1 MTDPT
6 PDPKFDAA
14 ASADAPDSQP
24 EPFVLSYPDDPA
36 SLRDWGL
43 WAGVLALLV
52 LVSFWPSVNGK
63 FLFDDDRFVQ
73 HNDMTLHRGDLLH
86 IWIPSKLQTIQ
97 YYPLTFT
104 SFWIEQHLWGRDTP
118 LGFRLVN
125 LVLQAGAAIVLWR
138 ALRRLGL
145 PAPWLIAAI
154 WAIHPLQAES
164 VAWISQRRN
173 LLGGLLAVSSLLFY
187 LDAAGVPDPDFKE
200 PLWNLPE
207 RWQTHLIAFLFA
219 LAAFTAN
226 SVVWTLP
233 IVIFIVLWW
242 KRRLNRSLILS
253 LIPLLIIGI
262 IFALITRHIET
273 NPNGSIQA
281 SGPDWQI
288 PWLQRF
294 LIAGRGFWF
303 YPRKLLFPHHLSFNY
318 PRILPNPR
326 SAQSWIPL
334 IGGLILLDMLFMF
347 RKLIGRGPLAAVLCY
362 LTLLFPAIG
371 LLMLYP
377 FRFSFVADHFQYLA
391 GIPLIALGIG
401 IVAKMLRLKPQHRAL
416 LAGILVFVLAG
427 VSLNRSYAFF
437 DPPSLWADTLTRNPN
452 SWLAGYNLARDQV
465 NEASDLINQAQSL
478 QSTSEP
484 GLAQSAAANAL
495 DDLEDAEDLLQQVIG
510 NEKTPADYNFLS
522 YNELAEVQI
531 IRSRWA
537 SSDKGQLFAAAEDY
551 LNKALAGEAPQ
562 HATNPVARIYYNM
575 GLVKLDQGLRLY
587 DSNRPPEPTQA
598 QIAAARAHP
607 PTTRPATG
615 IESQMMD
622 LFAQAHDFLQEAIDS
637 AHAVARRPTMR
648 FEAEHILRV
657 ATFQLGNSDFF
668 CRQIAGERH
677 DIDMSEKFTRMA
689 IDEYITALHLDE
701 TNVEAY
707 YRLAIC
713 LEQFG
718 RIDEAKSALFGAMA
732 FAPHAQF
739 APAYNE
745 YGLILCQN
753 KPTVGNVRKAIEC
766 FKAAVGIDPNY
777 AEAKE
782 NLKMAQVML
791 ASAPSVQHAAT
802 QPATQP

>member
-6 PDPKFDAA
+6 HDTT
-14 ASADAPDSQP
+14 ASPDAPQSQP

-36 SLRDWGL
+36 SLRDWAL
-43 WAGVLALLV
+43 WAGVLALIV

-73 HNDMTLHRGDLLH
+73 HNDMTLHRGDLIH

-125 LVLQAGAAIVLWR
+125 LVLQAGAAVILWR

-154 WAIHPLQAES
+154 WAIHPLQVES

-173 LLGGLLAVSSLLFY
+173 LLGGLLAASSFLFY
-187 LDAAGVPDPDFKE
+187 LDAAGLRDPDS
-200 PLWNLPE
+200 PQSVWNLPH
-207 RWQTHLIAFLFA
+207 RWQTNLVALLFCV
-219 LAAFTAN
+219 AAFAAN
-226 SVVWTLP
+226 PALWPLP
-233 IVIFIVLWW
+233 LVFFVILHW
-242 KRRLNRSLILS
+242 KRRLSARFMLDMIL
-253 LIPLLIIGI
+253 LLIIGGF
-262 IFALITRHIET
+262 FALVARHVET
-273 NPNGSIQA
+273 NPLGSIQA
-281 SGPDWQI
+281 SGPDWSI
-288 PWLQRF
+288 PWLERC
-294 LIAGRGFWF
+294 LIAGRNFWF

-318 PRILPNPR
+318 PRILPDTR

-334 IGGLILLDMLFMF
+334 IGGLILLDMLLMF

-362 LTLLFPAIG
+362 LLLLLPVSG

-391 GIPLIALGIG
+391 GLPLIALGVG
-401 IVAKMLRLKPQHRAL
+401 IVAKMLRLKSQHRAL
-416 LAGILVFVLAG
+416 LAGILVVLLAG

-437 DPPSLWADTLTRNPN
+437 DPQSLWTDTLTRNPN
-452 SWLAGYNLARDQV
+452 SWLAAYNLARDRI
-465 NEASDLINQAQSL
+465 NEAGDLVSQAQSL
-478 QSTSEP
+478 QSSGEP

-495 DDLEDAEDLLQQVIG
+495 DDLSDAEDLLTQVLA
-510 NEKTPADYNFLS
+510 NDQTPADYNFQS

-537 SSDKGQLFAAAEDY
+537 TADKPKLFALAEEY
-551 LNKALAGEAPQ
+551 LSKALAGEAPQ
-562 HATNPVARIYYNM
+562 HSANPVARIYYNM
-575 GLVKLDQGLRLY
+575 GLVKLDQGLLLW
-587 DSNRPPEPTQA
+587 DANRPVRPAATQSS
-598 QIAAARAHP
+598 IA
-607 PTTRPATG
+607 PTTQPETPA
-615 IESQMMD
+615 ESQMMD
-622 LFAQAHDFLQEAIDS
+622 LFNQAQDYLQEAIDS

-668 CRQIAGERH
+668 RRQITGQRH
-677 DIDMSEKFTRMA
+677 DLKQSDYFTQKA
-689 IDEYITALHLDE
+689 IDDYTTALHLDE

-713 LEQFG
+713 LEQFK
-718 RIDEAKSALFGAMA
+718 RIDEAKTALFGAMA
-732 FAPHAQF
+732 FAPQAQF

-745 YGLILCQN
+745 YGLILCLN

-766 FKAAVGIDPNY
+766 FKSAIQIDPNY
-777 AEAKE
+777 TEAKE
-782 NLKMAQVML
+782 NLKRAQLML
-791 ASAPSVQHAAT
+791 ASAPSVQKAAT
-802 QPATQP
+802 QPTTQPQQ